1 MSELFCILTEG
12 GCSGSVAFISL
23 MFIVFLAVS
32 TVFLIVWYFYWQE
45 NKWSPGMTP
54 KSEIQLRKAIK
65 HAEENGGYIKRYTM
79 PHWERKLKQLEQEKL
94 KNVDFKK
101 CTNCSSYAPKGAKL
115 CAKCKSESKAYQN
128 KSSKKDKKQIICI
141 VCKSNITGKSAL
153 ERVGKGSA
161 GASAGFATGAWFGTA
176 ILPVIGTAI
185 GAAYGAY
192 AGGSLG
198 SMQVDSICQNCCST
212 CKNPKQ
218 NCICRY
224 DRYAYDEEDGE
235 DL

>member
-1 MSELFCILTEG
+1 MNIVSECLFEGCTGAKGGLFTLIIIITTLLIFIPLWWVGYILH
-12 GCSGSVAFISL
+12 
-23 MFIVFLAVS
+23 
-32 TVFLIVWYFYWQE
+32 
-45 NKWSPGMTP
+45 NRRKPGMTP
-54 KSEIQLRKAIK
+54 
-65 HAEENGGYIKRYTM
+65 
-79 PHWERKLKQLEQEKL
+79 
-94 KNVDFKK
+94 
-101 CTNCSSYAPKGAKL
+101 
-115 CAKCKSESKAYQN
+115 KSESKAYQN

-161 GASAGFATGAWFGTA
+161 GATAGFATGGWFGSA

-224 DRYAYDEEDGE
+224 DRYAYDEEDGD